1 MGNDLSTVDVLRF
14 RDRDSPVT
22 PDGLIF
28 RTFGYDH
35 PKESCFCDLEY
46 ASEDVYETDDP
57 KALRD
62 GLPTKYYKFYLDG
75 GLKFASCRIPPY
87 KILHSP
93 LGRMMVGVRAEQ
105 LSSVTRPDERLKE
118 LLDSEG
124 DPLIEAA
131 REVIDTI
138 VDASN
143 LAIRDFGVFGSLAHG
158 FHNPN
163 YSDIDLVVYGIREL
177 EELRST
183 LVNLYEEGA
192 LRNEFDRWTP
202 SDPPHHWNFT
212 EYSKEEYGI
221 YQRRK
226 LIFATYNSEGLGRPV
241 NVELEPVRRWEEIQ
255 DEYEETE
262 RIEELGRVEAT
273 GEVISGDEG
282 GFLPSIY
289 PVRLNKINRDMDA
302 REVVRV
308 VSFVREFRL
317 QFEGWEKAIIRGNL
331 ERVTLRNE
339 EFHQITL
346 SYSPGYFDQVLK
358 VDTR

>member
-1 MGNDLSTVDVLRF
+1 VVALRF
-14 RDRDSPVT
+14 RDRDAPVT
-22 PDGLIF
+22 PNGLIF

-35 PKESCFCDLEY
+35 PPESCFCDLEY
-46 ASEDVYETDDP
+46 ASEDVYETDNP
-57 KALRD
+57 RALRD

-75 GLKFASCRIPPY
+75 GLKFASSRIPPY
-87 KILHSP
+87 NILHSP

-105 LSSVTRPDERLKE
+105 LSSVMRPDERLKE

-143 LAIRDFGVFGSLAHG
+143 LTIRDFGVFGSLAH
-158 FHNPN
+158 
-163 YSDIDLVVYGIREL
+163 GIREL

-192 LRNEFDRWTP
+192 LRNEFDRWTT

-212 EYSKEEYGI
+212 EYSKEEYGM

-226 LIFATYNSEGLGRPV
+226 LIFATYDSESLGRPV

-255 DEYEETE
+255 DEYGETE

-282 GFLPSIY
+282 GFMPSIY
-289 PVRLNKINRDMDA
+289 PIRLFEINKDMDA

-317 QFEGWEKAIIRGNL
+317 QFEGGETATIRGNL
-331 ERVTLRNE
+331 EKVTLRNE

-346 SYSPGYFDQVLK
+346 SYGPGYFDQVLK
-358 VDTR
+358 EDTR